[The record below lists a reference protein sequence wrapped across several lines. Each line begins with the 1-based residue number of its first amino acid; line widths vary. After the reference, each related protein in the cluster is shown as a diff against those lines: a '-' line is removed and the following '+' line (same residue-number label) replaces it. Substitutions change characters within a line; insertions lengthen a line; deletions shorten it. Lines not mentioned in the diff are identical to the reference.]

1 MSWEL
6 ADHPPGKFASGMAS
20 VKFSEHSLCA
30 RTTTSARHRRVRRED
45 SDEFPPFRRRIVRV
59 FFTDEDATD
68 SSSSEEDDGVS
79 IPRLRVKRYVTEIDV
94 NVVASHRRRKT
105 VSSTRT
111 GPKDASG
118 SRRKSFRG
126 VRRRPWGRWAAEI
139 RDPVQR
145 KRLWLGTFDTAE
157 EAATVY
163 DSAALR
169 LQGANAVTNF
179 PAAEGASGGAP
190 ADGEADKADSSPCFS
205 SSYSS
210 PTSVL
215 RFNDSPFDCFDFS
228 DLGAFGPS
236 AESFTLADLHLPKR
250 YCWEEDD
257 FAEFDAADF
266 SLEPVVTL

>member
-1 MSWEL
+1 
-6 ADHPPGKFASGMAS
+6 MAS
-20 VKFSEHSLCA
+20 VKYSEHFLCT
-30 RTTTSARHRRVRRED
+30 RTTTSARHRGGRREGW
-45 SDEFPPFRRRIVRV
+45 DEFAPSRRRIVRV

-68 SSSSEEDDGVS
+68 SSSSDEEDAGGSVH
-79 IPRLRVKRYVTEIDV
+79 RLRVKRYVTEIDV
-94 NVVASHRRRKT
+94 NVVASQRRRKA

-111 GPKDASG
+111 GPKDTVG

-179 PAAEGASGGAP
+179 PAAEGAPGGAP
-190 ADGEADKADSSPCFS
+190 ANGQAGKADSSPCFS

-215 RFNDSPFDCFDFS
+215 RFNDSPFDSFDFS
-228 DLGAFGPS
+228 DLGALGP
-236 AESFTLADLHLPKR
+236 A
-250 YCWEEDD
+250 
-257 FAEFDAADF
+257 
-266 SLEPVVTL
+266 